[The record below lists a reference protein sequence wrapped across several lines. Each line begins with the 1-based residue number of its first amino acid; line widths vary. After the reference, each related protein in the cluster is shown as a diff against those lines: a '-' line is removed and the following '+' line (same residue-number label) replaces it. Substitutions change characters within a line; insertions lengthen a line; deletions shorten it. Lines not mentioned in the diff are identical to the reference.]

1 MAKITFVADGIDQ
14 GKLWRGDGG
23 AGGALD
29 GDQGVSEV
37 GESKEVEGETKAS
50 KWLPK
55 KWPIHASFC
64 LFLSFSTKIKTEK
77 L

>member
-29 GDQGVSEV
+29 GDQGVSQV
-37 GESKEVEGETKAS
+37 GESKEVEGERKESEHKEKYSAC
-50 KWLPK
+50 KMRDK
-55 KWPIHASFC
+55 GKR
-64 LFLSFSTKIKTEK
+64 KREK
-77 L
+77 LILFGYC